1 MMMRKESELN
11 HHNQGRAEKTGAGIS
26 AGGKSPTAG
35 GVLKT
40 HGYSINGVVFRC
52 VFGIEGS
59 CGRGCGRG
67 KFVCSRVK

>member
-1 MMMRKESELN
+1 MMTQTKSEQK
-11 HHNQGRAEKTGAGIS
+11 HHNRQQ
-26 AGGKSPTAG
+26 AGGTSGRKHTAGKSSTAG
-35 GVLKT
+35 GALKT